1 MKSSKL
7 KNTKAVTEMLAGTHK
22 TQTRTTI
29 GFEEIPTY
37 VRREVGEQWQ
47 DENGDM
53 WEQKAG
59 YKVKLGK
66 LHQLRQDLKK
76 FPNCVK
82 ETCDCKNPKRLDEKM
97 RAFHGMCFDC
107 VLSMESKLRMSGEYD
122 RYEKKKMLENAKAW
136 LKQSQFEKEALKVAL
151 KMKFINENGSV
162 EEWNGFN
169 MDELLSKL
177 DYDFEKLRKEYIQK
191 LEQELEEQRKH
202 E

>member
-1 MKSSKL
+1 MSKL
-7 KNTKAVTEMLAGTHK
+7 KNTKAVSEMLDGVHR
-22 TQTRTTI
+22 TQTKTTI
-29 GFEEIPTY
+29 GFEETSGY

-47 DENGDM
+47 DTNGDM

-76 FPNCVK
+76 FPNCMK
-82 ETCDCKNPKRLDEKM
+82 ETCECKNPKRLDEKM

-136 LKQSQFEKEALKVAL
+136 LKQAQFEKDALKVAL

-162 EEWNGFN
+162 EEWNGV
-169 MDELLSKL
+169 DIEAVLSKI
-177 DYDFEKLRKEYIQK
+177 DADFEKLREEYIEK
-191 LEQELEEQRKH
+191 LEKELEQETTT
-202 E
+202 